1 MTTLKDLAKEL
12 EVSVSTVSKALSDSH
27 EISTTT
33 KQKIVELAKKRHYT
47 PNNIAVNLRKRETK
61 TIGVIIP
68 NIFNH
73 FYTKILS
80 GIETKARENGYK
92 TIVSISNESLIPEQ
106 EGIDFFTRG
115 SVDGVLLAP
124 SEETEK
130 LNDIEHI
137 LKLKEKGIPF
147 VLFDRYI
154 KDLDVDK
161 VIVNDYKSSK
171 DTIEYFKEKEKKNIL
186 VVSLLKN
193 LNIGNIRKNGATE
206 SFKNILVLE
215 SDNEKKFET
224 ELNQYL
230 NDFKVDAIFALD
242 ELSGII
248 ALNLIRQKNLKIPDE
263 ISIISFSQG
272 ILSEYSYPKLSTI
285 NQHAKEIGSN
295 AVELLLK
302 RLKNRNSS
310 LETKIITTT
319 LDLNQTT

>member
-27 EISTTT
+27 EISIKT
-33 KQKIVELAKKRHYT
+33 KKKIIELAKKRHYS

-61 TIGVIIP
+61 TLGVIIP

-80 GIETKARENGYK
+80 GIETKAREKGYK
-92 TIVSISNESLIPEQ
+92 TIVSISNESLTPEK
-106 EGIDFFTRG
+106 EGIDFFTTG

-130 LNDIEHI
+130 LNVSDHFF
-137 LKLKEKGIPF
+137 KLKAKGIPF

-154 KDLDVDK
+154 DDLNVDK

-171 DTIEYFKEKEKKNIL
+171 DTIQYYLDKGKKNIL

-193 LNIGNIRKNGATE
+193 LNIGKIRKKGATE
-206 SFKNILVLE
+206 GFSNISVLE
-215 SDNEKKFET
+215 SENESNFESN
-224 ELNQYL
+224 LKQIL
-230 NDFKVDAIFALD
+230 NDSKVDAIFALD

-248 ALNLIRQKNLKIPDE
+248 TLNLLRQKGFKIPKDV
-263 ISIISFSQG
+263 SIISFSQG
-272 ILSEYSYPKLSTI
+272 VLSEYSYPKLSTI
-285 NQHAKEIGSN
+285 NQHAKEIGSK
-295 AVELLLK
+295 AVELLLD
-302 RLKNRNSS
+302 RLKNKNKSV
-310 LETKIITTT
+310 ETKVINTT
-319 LDLNQTT
+319 LEENQTT